1 MLRCPPAATPSGD
14 EGVKRLVEERN
25 LITGAE
31 GILDGPSGPPQHDDL
46 DFIDQTAL
54 DWERRLLEREP
65 K

>member
-1 MLRCPPAATPSGD
+1 M
-14 EGVKRLVEERN
+14 VEERN

-31 GILDGPSGPPQHDDL
+31 GILDVPSWPPKHDGL

-65 K
+65 KSAAE